1 MNIEKLAKSG
11 NVDDALAACGDV
23 VTVTPFIEKEGEK
36 SFLRIQAN
44 AGYGDPKEDITR
56 GI

>member
-1 MNIEKLAKSG
+1 
-11 NVDDALAACGDV
+11 V

-44 AGYGDPKEDITR
+44 AGYGDPKEDVTR
-56 GI
+56 GF